1 VELLLLLVAIAIAYW
16 WVFERGRDER

>member
-1 VELLLLLVAIAIAYW
+1 VELFLLLVAIVIAYW